1 LKEIT
6 KSFAIKILLLLVV
19 LVLLRFISRF
29 DVSFSAMN
37 AGETNAGC
45 LAERPRKTCLAEI
58 ETSITAELKADV
70 LVSPLTLVDAAI
82 QAVDK
87 TVRDY
92 AELDSSELCEPAYN
106 EYARGIGFSWTAIE
120 VCLGKTRAGEHI
132 HVEARFGYH
141 GYESKAIVKRVF
153 YVKPDEDELRA

>member
-1 LKEIT
+1 LAKLTKETLAEFLLKGIT
-6 KSFAIKILLLLVV
+6 KGFAIKILLLLLA
-19 LVLLRFISRF
+19 LVLLMFISCY
-29 DVSFSAMN
+29 DVGFSAMSV
-37 AGETNAGC
+37 A
-45 LAERPRKTCLAEI
+45 KTTTTKF

-70 LVSPLTLVDAAI
+70 LVSPLLLVDAAI

-92 AELDSSELCEPAYN
+92 VELDSSELCEPASN

-132 HVEARFGYH
+132 HVDAAFGYH
-141 GYESKAIVKRVF
+141 GCESKAIVKRVF
-153 YVKPDEDELRA
+153 YVKLDEEP